1 MRSIL
6 LKYIEK
12 DTVVFP
18 LILQILPAPPPPFQG
33 MTLSYPP
40 LLKSQTLRIPL
51 MFKSAHTHNTRIFT
65 INAP

>member
-1 MRSIL
+1 MLSIL

-12 DTVVFP
+12 NTVVFP

-40 LLKSQTLRIPL
+40 LLKSQTLRPIPL
-51 MFKSAHTHNTRIFT
+51 GSVTGLGMYT
-65 INAP
+65 